1 MRNRIRRRMQS
12 VLAQVS
18 LPTALGVVVVACG
31 GGKVNEQQ
39 AGKKPLL
46 EANGRESI
54 HPDTKT

>member
-1 MRNRIRRRMQS
+1 M
-12 VLAQVS
+12 LAQVS